1 MVSHNKK
8 GRKHSTSCLT
18 RSSIPS
24 RTVVSLT
31 SHKKKNFKNGTEFK
45 GRLKRKSIKSIRDIK
60 RFCFCG
66 RRGVN
71 KNK

>member
-1 MVSHNKK
+1 MVSHNK
-8 GRKHSTSCLT
+8 RKKTFDFMPNKKQYTFANRGVINISQ
-18 RSSIPS
+18 
-24 RTVVSLT
+24 
-31 SHKKKNFKNGTEFK
+31 KKNFKNGTEFK
-45 GRLKRKSIKSIRDIK
+45 GRLKRKSIKSICDIK